1 MERDTRRRAQ
11 GFTLIELLIV
21 VIIIAILAAIAIPVY
36 LGQRNKAKEAAV
48 KEGVHTIQVGVM
60 SYAADN
66 SGAYPATEYVTYT
79 PSDKTAD
86 NLGNKYLDTWPN
98 NPWTGKPMANTG
110 SNILFNT
117 NFASMAGLNPVQG
130 TWKIVNGQLVPT
142 TTGENRLAF
151 GDPTWTD
158 VQLSVNATLNSGRGY
173 GVYFR
178 SNGQANISGY
188 CFQVD
193 PGYSPASFLVRKVV
207 NGAESNPIASVAIP
221 AGFSVYGAAHATTI
235 SAVGSHIV
243 VKVDGVTMLDFNDST
258 FTSGGAGLRSWDG
271 GSTVGFIG
279 AQALG
284 AGGSPGSG
292 DPNQGDFAYAHSPLA
307 STYGLVGWLATGN
320 VWVVQPLQ

>member
-1 MERDTRRRAQ
+1 MERDTRRAAA

-21 VIIIAILAAIAIPVY
+21 VIIIGILAAIAIPVY

-48 KEGVHTIQVGVM
+48 KEGVHTIQVAVM

-66 SGAYPATEYVTYT
+66 GGAYPATDYVTYT

-110 SNILFNT
+110 SNVLFNT
-117 NFASMAGLNPVQG
+117 DFSSMAGLSPVQG

-151 GDPTWTD
+151 GNPTWTD

-221 AGFSVYGAAHATTI
+221 AGFNIYGAPHATTI

-292 DPNQGDFAYAHSPLA
+292 DPNQGDFAYAFS
-307 STYGLVGWLATGN
+307 SQSTTYGLVGWMSAGGA
-320 VWVVQPLQ
+320 WVVQPLQ